1 MVPVPSSKVS
11 AAIVGGYGKKSQKA
25 SPMQAG
31 LENTS
36 HDRARYLQHRTSRS
50 ANNAGTAQPFK
61 PCFISD
67 ERTSKDPVY
76 FSPKH
81 ATVIDTCQR
90 EHEATNLIKS
100 VSEDETK
107 QKAQLG
113 VSKSVEEKII
123 VKSSPPIAGEDQRGS
138 QSHRNRQTLRKR
150 KAVEV
155 DEHSYELLPAKKSNV
170 EHVAEWDIPAGTSN
184 VGQYIVSE
192 VAKGKDATVVLE
204 QTRDL
209 KEKKTKRRR
218 KRKAAKNKGKRMDED
233 LGHFITDVEFDTL
246 FLQFDK
252 SPLGS
257 LDQLVRR
264 PIVVDINN
272 DNWFSSLQKVPD
284 EPVCP
289 RLASRIGPQYQAR
302 VARFGAF
309 RDKQGGNYLPE

>member
-1 MVPVPSSKVS
+1 MVPVPSSKIS
-11 AAIVGGYGKKSQKA
+11 AANIISVSSKLVSEPKNIVK
-25 SPMQAG
+25 PMQKPIETATSG
-31 LENTS
+31 SDYSSNASSDRILEVWTCS
-36 HDRARYLQHRTSRS
+36 S
-50 ANNAGTAQPFK
+50 FK
-61 PCFISD
+61 GAS
-67 ERTSKDPVY
+67 
-76 FSPKH
+76 
-81 ATVIDTCQR
+81 
-90 EHEATNLIKS
+90 
-100 VSEDETK
+100 
-107 QKAQLG
+107 
-113 VSKSVEEKII
+113 
-123 VKSSPPIAGEDQRGS
+123 RGS

-155 DEHSYELLPAKKSNV
+155 DEHSCELLPAKKSNV

-218 KRKAAKNKGKRMDED
+218 NRKAAKNKGKRMDED

-264 PIVVDINN
+264 PIVVDVNN